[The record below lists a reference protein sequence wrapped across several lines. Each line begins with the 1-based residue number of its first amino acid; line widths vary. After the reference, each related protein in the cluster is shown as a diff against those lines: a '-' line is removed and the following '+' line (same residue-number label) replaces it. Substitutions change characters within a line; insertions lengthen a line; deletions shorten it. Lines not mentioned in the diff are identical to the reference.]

1 MNAMA
6 VTSLDK
12 IFKPKSIAVI
22 GASNSEGSGDTI
34 LLRNLLNTG
43 YRGNI
48 YAITE
53 QDLSI
58 QEIQT
63 YTNVS
68 ALPERVDLAIINSP
82 APSVPEI
89 VQQCGQAG
97 ITGILIISTGFKELG
112 KEGIALE
119 DELRELKTKY
129 NLQVV
134 GPASLGIINSRINL
148 NATTSASQVTPGTIA
163 VVSQSDALSHSLLN
177 EAVQLG
183 CGLRYFVSLGSMVDV
198 DFGDLLNF
206 LGTDSEIT
214 SILLN
219 VESVSDA
226 HNFMSAARRY
236 ARSKPIIVAKSG
248 RFSDRL
254 QTGVSQSQVLAR
266 DDLIYEAAFKR
277 AGLIRVDE
285 SGDLFI
291 AAEALGKAPL
301 PKGSRLVIITNA
313 AGPSMVAMDT
323 LVSEGGTVA
332 SLAQP
337 TLDRLKQVLPPYW
350 KGGNPIDLSGDAD
363 ATRYQRAISACLDD
377 ENIDGIL
384 VIYTGQVTGIPI
396 EIAEKIISIN
406 QQLNSSKPLLTAFI
420 GSDSTEAARQ
430 LLVKN
435 QIASFPTPEQA
446 VKAFLYL
453 GAYQQ
458 SLSQL
463 SETPEVSSDRASP
476 RLPLMT
482 LLKDIALEDRT
493 ILSESE
499 AKTVLVHCR
508 IPAITAQ
515 IARTQDE
522 AITLASR
529 IGYPVVLKV
538 VSPQITLKTDAGG
551 VISNIQDQA
560 ALVDAYSKIMTNAQ
574 SYDPNATIEGVS
586 VQEMITEDGYELF
599 LGAQEHPAF
608 GPVIIFGM
616 GGENL
621 AYFQD
626 ISVGL
631 PPLNQA
637 LACQLIE
644 DTKISTML
652 QGRGNKPPANLDLL
666 TTILLR
672 FSQMIVDFPQIK
684 QVDINPLFI
693 NDQNV
698 YALDASIVIDIEQV
712 LAPTPVKANLII
724 NPYPTRFDDI
734 YRMPNNQDVLIRAIK
749 PSDDGNLVTM
759 FQSSSDDT
767 KQNYFFATSETSS
780 REAIVGYCNIDYDRE
795 IGLIAELDDKG
806 QRKIAGYSRILVDAA
821 GKSGELALIIADSW
835 ANQGL
840 DTKLL
845 SNVLQI
851 SKDQELDVIYA
862 KLPSDNDAILEV
874 IETNGFDVETAGDEL
889 MLLPRLY

>member
-12 IFKPKSIAVI
+12 LFKPKSIAVI
-22 GASNSEGSGDTI
+22 DGNNSEGSTGAI
-34 LLRNLLNTG
+34 LLRNLLSSG
-43 YRGNI
+43 YQGNV
-48 YAITE
+48 YVITE
-53 QDLSI
+53 RDLTI
-58 QEIQT
+58 HEVQT
-63 YTNVS
+63 YPS
-68 ALPERVDLAIINSP
+68 LDALPERVDLAIITS
-82 APSVPEI
+82 AATSVPEI

-112 KEGIALE
+112 KEGSTLE
-119 DELRELKTKY
+119 NELRKLKTKY
-129 NLQVV
+129 NLQIV
-134 GPASLGIINSRINL
+134 GPASLGFINSRIRL
-148 NATTSASQVTPGTIA
+148 NATTSASQVPPGTIA
-163 VVSQSDALSHSLLN
+163 VVSQSDALSASLLN
-177 EAVQLG
+177 EAVQRG

-198 DFGDLLNF
+198 DFGNLINF

-226 HNFMSAARRY
+226 HHFMSAARRY
-236 ARSKPIIVAKSG
+236 AKSKPIIVAKSG

-277 AGLIRVDE
+277 AGLVRVDE
-285 SGDLFI
+285 SGDLFV

-301 PKGSRLVIITNA
+301 PQGSRLAIITNA
-313 AGPSMVAMDT
+313 AGPSMVAMDA
-323 LVSEGGTVA
+323 LVSQGGTIA
-332 SLAQP
+332 SLAQS
-337 TLDRLKQVLPPYW
+337 TLERLKQVLPSYW
-350 KGGNPIDLSGDAD
+350 QGGNPIDLSGDAD

-384 VIYTGQVTGIPI
+384 VIYTGQVTGIPV
-396 EIAEKIISIN
+396 EIAQKIISVN
-406 QQLNSSKPLLTAFI
+406 QQLNSSKPILTAII
-420 GSDSTEAARQ
+420 GSDSTEDARQ
-430 LLVKN
+430 LLAKN
-435 QIASFPTPEQA
+435 QIASYSTPEQA

-453 GAYQQ
+453 GTYQQ
-458 SLSQL
+458 SLNQL
-463 SETPEVSSDRASP
+463 GQTPEVSSDRASP

-482 LLKDIALEDRT
+482 LLKDIALEDRRV
-493 ILSESE
+493 LSESE

-522 AITLASR
+522 AIAVASR

-551 VISNIQDQA
+551 IISNIQDQA
-560 ALVDAYSKIMTNAQ
+560 ALIDAYNKIMANAQ
-574 SYDPNATIEGVS
+574 AYDPNATIQGVS
-586 VQEMITEDGYELF
+586 LQEVITEDGYELF

-608 GPVIIFGM
+608 GPVILFGM

-631 PPLNQA
+631 PPLNQV
-637 LACQLIE
+637 LAGQLIK
-644 DTKISTML
+644 DTKISTIL
-652 QGRGNKPPANLDLL
+652 RGRGNKPPANLDLL
-666 TTILLR
+666 TNILIR
-672 FSQMIVDFPQIK
+672 FSQMLVDFPQIK

-698 YALDASIVIDIEQV
+698 YALDASMMIDPEQV

-734 YRMPNNQDVLIRAIK
+734 YRMRNQDVLIRAIK
-749 PSDDGNLVTM
+749 PSDESNLLAL
-759 FQSSSDDT
+759 FQISSEDT
-767 KQNYFFATSETSS
+767 KQNYFFATPETSS

-795 IGLIAELDDKG
+795 LGLVAELDDKG
-806 QRKIAGYSRILVDAA
+806 QRKIAGYSRILIDSA
-821 GKSGELALIIADSW
+821 GKSGELALIVADPW
-835 ANQGL
+835 ASQGL

-845 SNVLQI
+845 LNLLQI
-851 SKDQELDVIYA
+851 CKDQELDVIYA

-874 IETNGFDVETAGDEL
+874 IETNGYDVETAGDEL